1 MHMQL
6 TNKNDS
12 AWSKGD
18 QAYALDDTLETGVL
32 KAQKEGYRP
41 GSNGYAA
48 FITAFSRRVR
58 SKEVG
63 HKEVGSEETPLEKPA
78 EKNIEATATLRHVAT
93 ASASASAVIFTPDF
107 LRIVP

>member
-48 FITAFSRRVR
+48 FITAVSRRVR
-58 SKEVG
+58 S
-63 HKEVGSEETPLEKPA
+63 KEVGSEETPLEKPA

>member
-6 TNKNDS
+6 ANKNES

-18 QAYALDDTLETGVL
+18 RAYALDDTLEIGVL

-63 HKEVGSEETPLEKPA
+63 SA
-78 EKNIEATATLRHVAT
+78 EMQADKSVERKIEPATAPIHI
-93 ASASASAVIFTPDF
+93 ASAVVFTPDF
-107 LRIVP
+107 LRVVP